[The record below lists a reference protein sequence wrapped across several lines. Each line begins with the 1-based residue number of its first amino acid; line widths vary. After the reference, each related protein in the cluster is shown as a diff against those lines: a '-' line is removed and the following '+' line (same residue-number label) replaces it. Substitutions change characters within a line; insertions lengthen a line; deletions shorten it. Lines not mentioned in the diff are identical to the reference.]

1 VRRERGIVWLTDGV
15 VAPVLRYRA
24 DALVVVGGPS
34 GAGKSTLAARVF
46 EDPDAV
52 LDADTVRAE
61 LAGARGVEA
70 AAVDWPAALE
80 RTRADYLERLERGN
94 GAVLVATAV
103 RRGHRLGLAKD
114 AAAAGVS
121 LHLLMLDADLE
132 LCRAGRAAQESE
144 RISDGLFE
152 HLVYEWIAFRG
163 SLERGEDLEGVASV
177 TVLDRPAVDA
187 LERVERYLPTFSR
200 SARG

>member
-1 VRRERGIVWLTDGV
+1 VRREQGIVWLPDGV
-15 VAPVLRYRA
+15 VAPVLRYSA

-46 EDPDAV
+46 EAEEVVVDADAV
-52 LDADTVRAE
+52 RTD
-61 LAGARGVEA
+61 LALAQGVEA
-70 AAVDWPAALE
+70 TAVDWPEALE
-80 RTRADYLERLERGN
+80 RTRVSYVERLDRGA

-103 RRGHRLGLAKD
+103 RHGHRLGLAKD
-114 AAAAGVS
+114 AAAAGVP

-132 LCRAGRAAQESE
+132 LCRAGRAAQEDE

-152 HLVYEWIAFRG
+152 HLVREWAAFRR
-163 SLERGEDLEGVASV
+163 SLARGEHPDGVASV

-187 LERVERYLPTFSR
+187 LERVERYVPTF
-200 SARG
+200 AA

>member
-1 VRRERGIVWLTDGV
+1 
-15 VAPVLRYRA
+15 
-24 DALVVVGGPS
+24 
-34 GAGKSTLAARVF
+34 
-46 EDPDAV
+46 
-52 LDADTVRAE
+52 
-61 LAGARGVEA
+61 
-70 AAVDWPAALE
+70 
-80 RTRADYLERLERGN
+80 
-94 GAVLVATAV
+94 
-103 RRGHRLGLAKD
+103 
-114 AAAAGVS
+114 VS

-152 HLVYEWIAFRG
+152 HLVHEWIAFRG

-187 LERVERYLPTFSR
+187 LERVERYVPTFSR